1 MRRGFFHCWSRLICE
16 RDVRVVFTLIGIK
29 LNNNQLERS
38 IRWHG
43 KNNNAA
49 SIFSFVSSCWF
60 SRRLF
65 VMGKICTFV
74 CIVCI
79 DTPIARARCHDHK
92 VKFFC
97 VRLVKQFNTDSIV
110 MIKLIYDVYTT
121 CNFAAERR
129 NLRKE
134 KKEESLKSTRLSI
147 IILKLLREFTFS
159 KSCLEIYDFF
169 CNLNKV

>member
-1 MRRGFFHCWSRLICE
+1 MSSDWQYVSIAFLLPSINFHFYHLSSIMIICYTTMSILATCLVIKNSHLLVNYTTNWDADFFIVEVDWFVKETC
-16 RDVRVVFTLIGIK
+16 VFTLIGIK

-49 SIFSFVSSCWF
+49 SIFSFVVSFCMF

-92 VKFFC
+92 VKFYVC
-97 VRLVKQFNTDSIV
+97 K
-110 MIKLIYDVYTT
+110 T
-121 CNFAAERR
+121 C
-129 NLRKE
+129 
-134 KKEESLKSTRLSI
+134 
-147 IILKLLREFTFS
+147 
-159 KSCLEIYDFF
+159 
-169 CNLNKV
+169 